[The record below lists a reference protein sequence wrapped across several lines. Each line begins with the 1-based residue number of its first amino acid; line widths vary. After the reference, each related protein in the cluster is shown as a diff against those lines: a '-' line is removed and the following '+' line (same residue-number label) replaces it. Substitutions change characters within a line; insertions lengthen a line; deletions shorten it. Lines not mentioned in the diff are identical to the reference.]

1 MQQLNAFE
9 QEVYVLGD
17 VQAQAT
23 VFRVPLEITG
33 LYSTENGT
41 GIGPANQLGFS
52 LNKEAV
58 KSAALQWL
66 EERLS
71 PKTLFDSTEAA
82 RADYYRSTL
91 RDKRFPQYQ
100 TWREQRRSSF
110 SVTMGFK
117 PIVTEKDGES
127 SAQQTQKILTI
138 ATFDVLVAQTG
149 ETLVVNKAHFP
160 GDFFDAANF

>member
-1 MQQLNAFE
+1 MPTWKAVPQGSDKTVRSSGRIRS
-9 QEVYVLGD
+9 VYNVNLPGTATTGGRTALPRHFVRTD

-52 LNKEAV
+52 LDKEAV

-91 RDKRFPQYQ
+91 RDKRYPQYQ

-117 PIVTEKDGES
+117 PIVTEKDGGS
-127 SAQQTQKILTI
+127 SAQQTQ
-138 ATFDVLVAQTG
+138 
-149 ETLVVNKAHFP
+149 
-160 GDFFDAANF
+160 